1 MYQQAKETI
10 TIPKGVDSGV
20 NLRMSKKGNFSLKGE
35 AGDLLIKVNVKPHP
49 TFKREG
55 SDIVT
60 EKPITFTQAVLGST
74 VKVETLWGKHD
85 VKLRAGINHDEQV
98 VLQGQGVN
106 KLPPNQNTKGNHIV
120 KIKIAIPKK
129 LTDAQRAA
137 LE

>member
-1 MYQQAKETI
+1 
-10 TIPKGVDSGV
+10 
-20 NLRMSKKGNFSLKGE
+20 MSKKGNFSLKGE

-74 VKVETLWGKHD
+74 VKAETLWGKND

-120 KIKIAIPKK
+120 KIKIVIPKK

-137 LE
+137 LEQYAKLEEKIE